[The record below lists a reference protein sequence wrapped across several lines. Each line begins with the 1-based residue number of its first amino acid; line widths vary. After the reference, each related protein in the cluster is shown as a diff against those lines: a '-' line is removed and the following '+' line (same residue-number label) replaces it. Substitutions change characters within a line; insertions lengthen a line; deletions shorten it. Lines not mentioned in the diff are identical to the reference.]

1 MKNERD
7 DVHEREGKRKSQR
20 WHSGGMPGDYF
31 VARGI
36 ALEHERKREGDR
48 WREGRG
54 EERTK
59 SNKRLCFDLAW

>member
-1 MKNERD
+1 M
-7 DVHEREGKRKSQR
+7 EREGKRESQR

-36 ALEHERKREGDR
+36 ALEQERKRE
-48 WREGRG
+48 RG
-54 EERTK
+54 EERTQ